1 VLPQGFFSKETL
13 MALMFSRL
21 ANNHVKAGYFP
32 TDEDTLSRIQSALA
46 TPSHSARRLIRIC
59 DPCCGT
65 GAALA
70 DIAQYLVDY
79 QQGLDAPSLIETL
92 GVEFDKERA
101 WEAKKLLFRVIHADI
116 HDVVIKP
123 RSLSLLFLNPPYG
136 FGVSDSANMDRNIGD
151 GGEKAERLERTFLK
165 KTATTLMP
173 GGVLVYVVP
182 FYALDDEIRT
192 YLARHFRDLRFYMA
206 PEKQFQQCVIFGVKV
221 KPTHPRKDV
230 LEMLTKAQAGEL
242 KDQVLPTEWCET
254 PYILPVATDD
264 EFDFRAVRI
273 DRDQLV
279 EELKHFEPSLLW
291 NGFDRHFNQA
301 RASHRR
307 PLRDLSRWHL
317 ALALAAGQVRGM
329 IKSKGGRS
337 FLIKGD
343 TFKRKQRTVT
353 TEINDKG
360 ESQQTV
366 TMLDKFVP
374 VISAIE
380 FTPGPNK
387 GRIVKII

>member
-1 VLPQGFFSKETL
+1 

-21 ANNHVKAGYFP
+21 ANNYVKAGYFP
-32 TDEDTLSRIQSALA
+32 TDEDTLSRIQCAIAPTS
-46 TPSHSARRLIRIC
+46 SSGLIRVC

-70 DIAQYLVDY
+70 DMAQFLADY
-79 QQGLDAPSLIETL
+79 QQSAERPSKVETL

-101 WEAKKLLFRVIHADI
+101 WEAKKLLNRVIHADI

-123 RSLSLLFLNPPYG
+123 RSLSMLFLNPPYG
-136 FGVSDSANMDRNIGD
+136 FGVSDSANMGRDVTD
-151 GGEKAERLERTFLK
+151 GGDKAERLERTFLK
-165 KTATTLMP
+165 KTVPTLMP

-192 YLARHFRDLRFYMA
+192 YLARHFKDLRFYMA

-221 KPTHPRKDV
+221 KPGHPRKDV
-230 LEMLTKAQAGEL
+230 LDMLTMAQAGEL
-242 KDQVLPTEWCET
+242 KDQVLPLEWDES
-254 PYILPVATDD
+254 PYFLPVATDD
-264 EFDFRAVRI
+264 DFDFRAVRI
-273 DRDQLV
+273 DGDQLQD
-279 EELKHFEPSLLW
+279 ELKRYEHNLLW
-291 NGFDRHFNQA
+291 PGFDRHFNQA

-307 PLRDLSRWHL
+307 SLRELSRWHL

-329 IKSKGGRS
+329 IRSKGGRS

-343 TFKRKQRTVT
+343 TFKRKQRTVSMET
-353 TEINDKG
+353 DEKG
-360 ESQQTV
+360 NVHQTV

-380 FTPGPNK
+380 FTPGPDK
-387 GRIVKII
+387 GRIVKIS